1 MTTRLTDEQLAAI
14 AATEGWHWDQPRA
27 MARELL
33 TARRVVEAAR
43 KLSTEADPVRYAG
56 GCRTGASTVW
66 DESLQELSKA
76 LAAHDAAKEKP

>member
-1 MTTRLTDEQLAAI
+1 MRLTDEQLAAI

-43 KLSTEADPVRYAG
+43 KAVRGTPRGELWAALDDLLEALTALDAG
-56 GCRTGASTVW
+56 
-66 DESLQELSKA
+66 
-76 LAAHDAAKEKP
+76 EKK